1 MALWIFIGISALLLV
16 VAVLE
21 FGIIRGFMRTER
33 SSGGHRHL
41 TGREIEE
48 IRRKLSTVGLAAV
61 SEDDVSNLIMT
72 IRDTH
77 LGTYVD
83 NDPYIPADPYD
94 DVDQRR

>member
-1 MALWIFIGISALLLV
+1 MALIIFISLSSLLLLV
-16 VAVLE
+16 SVLE
-21 FGIIRGFMRTER
+21 FIIIRGFLRTED
-33 SSGGHRHL
+33 SEGTHNHL

-48 IRRKLSTVGLAAV
+48 IRRKLSTIGLQAITV
-61 SEDDVSNLIMT
+61 DEVFNLIMT

-94 DVDQRR
+94 DVDARR